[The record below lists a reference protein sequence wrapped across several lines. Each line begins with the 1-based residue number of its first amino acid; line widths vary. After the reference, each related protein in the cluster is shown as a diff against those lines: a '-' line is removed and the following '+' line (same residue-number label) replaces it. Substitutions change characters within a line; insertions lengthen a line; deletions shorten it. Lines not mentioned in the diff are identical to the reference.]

1 MHQYELKPKK
11 CNNAFLLHCF
21 IQDIIFR
28 KHMHTYILYNIHIY
42 STYKIQSKNVV
53 CCKKIVSHPSLFCC
67 QSFYLP
73 FLLNQP
79 TNSRFQPKPPIV
91 LIAPVQASL
100 SLTSESI
107 SEVTGKKKRG
117 VLVGKKFQKSTICS
131 IFDICISHLK
141 FFLFGKK
148 NILFKSTFVKRR
160 GIFDHS
166 SQDGIL
172 WHAKKVTNI
181 INCIRFVAS
190 TFCITQ
196 G

>member
-1 MHQYELKPKK
+1 MLCVAKNSFTPIT
-11 CNNAFLLHCF
+11 FLLPKF
-21 IQDIIFR
+21 
-28 KHMHTYILYNIHIY
+28 
-42 STYKIQSKNVV
+42 
-53 CCKKIVSHPSLFCC
+53 
-67 QSFYLP
+67 LP
-73 FLLNQP
+73 PVLLNQP

-107 SEVTGKKKRG
+107 SEVTGKKIEEFWLAKNFRNLPF
-117 VLVGKKFQKSTICS
+117 VVYLIFAYPTLSFSFRKKS
-131 IFDICISHLK
+131 
-141 FFLFGKK
+141 
-148 NILFKSTFVKRR
+148 ILFKSTFVKRR

-181 INCIRFVAS
+181 INSIRFVAS

>member
-1 MHQYELKPKK
+1 MLQKNSFTPIT
-11 CNNAFLLHCF
+11 FLLPKF
-21 IQDIIFR
+21 
-28 KHMHTYILYNIHIY
+28 
-42 STYKIQSKNVV
+42 
-53 CCKKIVSHPSLFCC
+53 
-67 QSFYLP
+67 LP
-73 FLLNQP
+73 PVLLNQP

-141 FFLFGKK
+141 FFLFGNK

-160 GIFDHS
+160 RIFDHS
-166 SQDGIL
+166 SRDGIL
-172 WHAKKVTNI
+172 WHAKKSHKYHQLHHI
-181 INCIRFVAS
+181 CCKYFLHHAGMRS
-190 TFCITQ
+190 L
-196 G
+196 